1 MSNNKRV
8 KEIIT
13 NFSNWFNS
21 LEPEMQQRVSDRLE
35 GVMFTLDLKV
45 QREKEN
51 GKSSTNQ

>member
-21 LEPEMQQRVSDRLE
+21 LDPEMQQRVSDRLE

-51 GKSSTNQ
+51 GKSSINQ